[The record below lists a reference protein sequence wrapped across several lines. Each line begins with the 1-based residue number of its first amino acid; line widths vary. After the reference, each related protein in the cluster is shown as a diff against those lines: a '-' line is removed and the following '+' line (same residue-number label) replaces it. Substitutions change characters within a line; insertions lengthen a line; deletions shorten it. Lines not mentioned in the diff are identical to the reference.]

1 MASITLN
8 IPDAQAQRVLDA
20 VADRFG
26 WVDQAT
32 SGTKAAFA
40 KQQIADWLKRTV
52 VEYERRLATETAL
65 ASVQP
70 PAPPDVS

>member
-26 WVDQAT
+26 WTPDLGV
-32 SGTKAAFA
+32 TKAAFT
-40 KQQIADWLKRTV
+40 KQQVAEWLKRLV
-52 VEYERRLATETAL
+52 VEYERRVAMDA
-65 ASVQP
+65 AIAMVQP
-70 PAPPDVS
+70 PAPPDVQ

>member
-1 MASITLN
+1 MASIQLN

-26 WVDQAT
+26 WTPELGV
-32 SGTKAAFA
+32 TKAAFA
-40 KQQIADWLKRTV
+40 KQQVAEWLKRLV
-52 VEYERRLATETAL
+52 VEYERRVAIDAAI